1 MKYPKEYLDEIKL
14 RLKVSQVVGKSV
26 KLKKRGKEFIGL
38 SPFSNEKT
46 PSFTV
51 NDEKGFYHCFSSTE
65 HGNIFDFLMKTKNYK
80 FGEAVRALASDA
92 GMQPYRFTK
101 QDEKRQNRWKIY
113 NAILEKY
120 TNFCHEELISEK
132 YSEVIE
138 YLNKRKMTKK
148 EIIFFKIGYAPNKN
162 DFYEQLKKEF
172 DEKQISSSGIYYLDE
187 NKKKYVDRFGGR
199 IVFPVKSLNGSV
211 FALGGRTLSKTTF
224 AKYIN
229 SPETEFYKKGNNLYN
244 INSAK
249 EFRDKEDEAF
259 IVEGYMDVVNLHK
272 FGIQNVV
279 ANLGTAMT
287 ERQIDLIWRFFK
299 NPIICLDGDV
309 SGRKAALRAA
319 ERMFPLM
326 KPDYN
331 IYFLTL
337 PENLDPD
344 AYINQKGKEAFI
356 KLTESKMEIQDFV
369 WDSYYQ
375 DVNKS
380 NPHSLTLFE
389 KKIKALCNEVKDKTL
404 AKYFLENFMSRINEL
419 TPIINFR
426 KNNIS
431 KFKKMINPLQKT
443 KEVYKQRNKFE
454 EKELKEFSILFLV
467 INNLDIFRK
476 KIELISEITF
486 SSNIMNEFKK
496 KLIDYLLSEKFFGKK
511 KLEIED
517 FDQKFKNI
525 INLINNNA
533 SVKIIYK
540 NKNDTEIVLMFNE
553 IMDQINKIKLTKKI
567 ESLEDK
573 VSLNLDENLYTEL
586 LSLRNQL
593 KRG

>member
-14 RLKVSQVVGKSV
+14 RLKVSQVIGRSV

-51 NDEKGFYHCFSSTE
+51 NDEKGFYHCFSTGE
-65 HGNIFDFLMKTKNYK
+65 HGNIFDFLMRTKNYK
-80 FGEAVRALASDA
+80 FGESVRSLAIEA
-92 GMQPYRFTK
+92 GIQPYRFTK
-101 QDEKRQNRWKIY
+101 QDEEKQNRWKIY
-113 NAILEKY
+113 NEILEKY
-120 TNFCHEELISEK
+120 VNFCYEELISRK
-132 YSEVIE
+132 YPEVLE
-138 YLNKRKMTKK
+138 YLNERKTTNK
-148 EIIFFKIGYAPNKN
+148 EIIFFKIGYASTKN
-162 DFYEQLKKEF
+162 NFYEQLKKEF
-172 DEKQISSSGIYYLDE
+172 DEKQISSSGIYYFDK
-187 NKKKYVDRFGGR
+187 NKKKYIDRFRGR
-199 IVFPVKSLNGSV
+199 IIFPVKSLNGSV
-211 FALGGRTLSKTTF
+211 FAIGGRTLSKTTF

-249 EFRDKEDEAF
+249 EFKDEDNKVF

-287 ERQIDLIWRFFK
+287 ERQIDLIWRIFK

-319 ERMFPLM
+319 ERLFPLM

-344 AYINQKGKEAFI
+344 AYINQKGKESFI
-356 KLTESKMEIQDFV
+356 KLAESKVEIQNFV

-375 DVNKS
+375 DVDKN
-380 NPHSLTLFE
+380 NPRSLTLFE
-389 KKIKALCNEVKDKTL
+389 KKIKALCNEMKDKTL
-404 AKYFLENFMSRINEL
+404 AKYFLDNFIQKINEL
-419 TPIINFR
+419 TPNLNFR
-426 KNNIS
+426 RNNFI
-431 KFKKMINPLQKT
+431 KFKKAVNPLQQT
-443 KEVYKQRNKFE
+443 KEVYKQRSKFE

-467 INNLDIFRK
+467 INSLDIFRK
-476 KIELISEITF
+476 NIELISEMTF
-486 SSNIMNEFKK
+486 SNKIMNEFKQ
-496 KLIDYLLSEKFFGKK
+496 KLIDYLLSEKFFERK

-517 FDQKFKNI
+517 FDQKFKDI
-525 INLINNNA
+525 INMININA
-533 SVKIIYK
+533 PVKIIYK
-540 NKNDTEIVLMFNE
+540 NKSDTEIVSIFNE
-553 IMDQINKIKLTKKI
+553 IMNEIKKI
-567 ESLEDK
+567 ELKKKIEFLEDK
-573 VSLNLDENLYTEL
+573 VSLNLNENLYSEL
-586 LSLRNQL
+586 LSLRNEL
-593 KRG
+593 KKG